1 MLSVRQPWNLSLG
14 LLGLALGAYALLSHQ
29 EPPAIAALIVFGAGH
44 VFTGLFRDPPPIVPD
59 TGDTADTGPLR
70 ATPTGRFRATG
81 WPPSKNPDDYR

>member
-14 LLGLALGAYALLSHQ
+14 LLGLTLGAYALLSDQ
-29 EPPAIAALIVFGAGH
+29 EPMAIAALLVFGLGH
-44 VFTGLFRDPPPIVPD
+44 VLTGLFRDPPVIVPD
-59 TGDTADTGPLR
+59 TEEAGPLR